1 MKRKLQES
9 KDRGRNELQE
19 EKSKVEAQFNRQIDN
34 LKSESKDIQTKL
46 EVEISQLKDYIA
58 SKVNSEETNAFRLEK
73 LRKDKNDEILRLNEL
88 ISGLRK

>member
-1 MKRKLQES
+1 MKRKLEES

-73 LRKDKNDEILRLNEL
+73 LRKDKNDEISRLNEL